1 MSSSAGCSSLALHT
15 DDQKESSD
23 DRPACLENPRPAGA
37 ESTLTENVASPFQ
50 AEPRHCPF
58 RRRSS
63 AGYVPKRR
71 RWMSVGFGIGRIAR
85 SFPPRRF
92 QELHHLISI
101 LLDAYMQCIYT
112 MIVDITLTLRGQSF
126 EWDAEKAASNFAKHG
141 VAFPEACEVFFDPFF
156 HLVDATA
163 GEEVREAA
171 IGYTENARLLF
182 VVHLM
187 RAEET
192 IRIISARPA
201 TAEERKFY
209 ERE

>member
-1 MSSSAGCSSLALHT
+1 MKARFHLAGAAKLGVFHCVLA
-15 DDQKESSD
+15 E
-23 DRPACLENPRPAGA
+23 RPAHFDGEAAPDTYRNA
-37 ESTLTENVASPFQ
+37 EGGCQWVLGSAASPVAFLL
-50 AEPRHCPF
+50 EDF
-58 RRRSS
+58 KNSII
-63 AGYVPKRR
+63 
-71 RWMSVGFGIGRIAR
+71 FII
-85 SFPPRRF
+85 
-92 QELHHLISI
+92 ISI

-112 MIVDITLTLRGQSF
+112 MIVDITLTLQGQSF

-156 HLVDATA
+156 HLLDATA
-163 GEEVREAA
+163 GEEAREAA

>member
-1 MSSSAGCSSLALHT
+1 MSGARPHSAGWHVL
-15 DDQKESSD
+15 
-23 DRPACLENPRPAGA
+23 
-37 ESTLTENVASPFQ
+37 VA
-50 AEPRHCPF
+50 
-58 RRRSS
+58 
-63 AGYVPKRR
+63 
-71 RWMSVGFGIGRIAR
+71 GFGLKPMVGSMQRTRVWLAHCVGCRKHAI
-85 SFPPRRF
+85 
-92 QELHHLISI
+92 HLISI